1 LLLLKA
7 AFSHRMIGMVATN
20 ISRLLLLAA
29 FALAS
34 AVFPCVSQA
43 EEQYCATRYMPGQE
57 TACFRTKAQAEQY
70 IRTEPATP
78 IGNAFLEKNE
88 DRQLGPGQ
96 FLWTYHV
103 KPKAPSFQGDYYRA
117 QFLGKG
123 RGCGEDTPGVTA
135 PDNTVWCDDEDK
147 LAEDIKKSR
156 LFYEGV
162 QILGGSYSGGY
173 YLGEPTGWS
182 AHYEYVYHYR
192 NLPSND
198 PQARTYNVQVTP
210 TIVHSWGVTRVDWY
224 QCPAT
229 FNGGYPGSGVKWPL
243 VCFNGA
249 RGEIV
254 WRSKQ
259 HDSCCKD
266 GNPAV
271 ASTGNKEYR
280 ETDFEWE
287 GGAFARA
294 YNSINDMAL
303 NSGLTANWAHSFST
317 RLVMY
322 NGWPSTLIRS
332 DGYYEYPSWDSA
344 TSSYGSANRTG
355 VVLVKEPDEVA
366 ATRGRWRLSSN
377 SGELLW
383 FDDSGRL
390 SSFDR
395 GGRSFFL
402 DYCADADVQSGAC
415 LAVGDLLRVRSPSGR
430 TLTFGYL
437 SAMSATPADNGVR
450 ISRISAD
457 GVIQIEY
464 AYDAQGRLIHASKGG
479 VGAGEGLDYIYAEPA
494 HLCRTAGGA
503 SIAGCDLSL
512 FPNHMTGVIDENGQ
526 RFATYD
532 YDDYGRVTVS
542 DHVDGAGKV
551 TLTYESNGGTSVALP
566 TGAIKRY
573 TFSTEAFRQ
582 PTETV
587 MATTDGSTAGTTSA
601 AYSNFRRQWSY
612 DARGFKTEYAYDS
625 FHETSRRESI
635 APNGLSIPSTRTT
648 QTDWVPSYSLP
659 SERRILDN
667 ANALVAKSKWT
678 YNDRGQALTSTQ
690 VDPATAIERTVTTA
704 YCDPSDVTA
713 GMCPVVG
720 AVKSVDG
727 PRSDVNDVANYTYY
741 ANDDA
746 ACATS
751 PATCAYRKGDLWKI
765 TNSLGHVT
773 EFLRYDYSG
782 RLLSSKDAN
791 GVVTDME
798 YLPRGWLASTKVRG
812 TNASSETDDV
822 IIRYKYDL
830 IGQVKKV
837 IQPDGAFIR
846 YEYDA
851 AHRLTDIYDNAGNR
865 IHYTLDAAG
874 ARTKEDTRDSSG
886 ALKRTLSRIYN
897 QLGQLKTAKTAY
909 DHPTGFTYDASGNGD
924 VTTDALGRKV
934 DNDYDPLNRLAK
946 TLQDV
951 GGINAKTEFKYDALD
966 RLTKVTDPKNLDT
979 TYAYNGFG
987 DQVQLTSP
995 DTGVSTYTYDSAG
1008 NRKTETDARNITRT
1022 YSYDALNRPIAVAY
1036 PTTSLNVGYEYD
1048 AVPTFCAAGETFAK
1062 GRLSLITDA
1071 SGSTQYC
1078 YDRFGRMV
1086 RKVQTTNGK
1095 VFVVRYAYTLAGQLS
1110 SLTYPDGA
1118 VVTYQRDAQG
1128 RISQIDTKRAV
1139 AGATTE
1145 VLLSQAT
1152 YHPFGPTAGWTYG
1165 NGRTFAR
1172 PVDLDY
1178 RTTAVIDPSAGGLS
1192 VGFGFDAVGN
1202 IDKLTPPGATN
1213 ALLTFGYDALNR
1225 LTALRDGPTNTA
1237 IEAYTYDATGNRQ
1250 SVTTAA
1256 GTKTYTY
1263 PTDSHRL
1270 AQAGLD
1276 SPRSYD
1282 ASGNSIQIGGNSFI
1296 YNDAGRSSELKQG
1309 ATLVQTY
1316 VYNAKGEQVRKYTAA
1331 NDRYTI
1337 YDETGHWLGDYNSN
1351 GNVIQ
1356 QAIWMDGLPVGLW
1369 VGNDAQQALHYIEPD
1384 HLGTPRVVIDPVRNA
1399 TVWGWDLKG
1408 EAFGNS
1414 PPNQDPD
1421 QDGIGFVFDMR
1432 LPGQR
1437 YDANSGLSYNY
1448 FRNYDAAVGRYA
1460 ESDPIGLFGG
1470 ISSYGYVS
1478 ARPLIGSDFF
1488 GLSDLEL
1495 GDHKT
1500 GQTIDCGKGCSI
1512 RIDFRLDMKSG
1523 LKIRHL
1529 HWECRNSEGEC
1540 GEFGKTSHKGSW
1552 DDAPSHVQ
1560 QCALRNGFKGQST
1573 SEAPPQ
1579 GRIVIPEMTPGA
1591 KAATVGGA
1599 ILLIV
1604 GGAIAWVFGG

>member
-1 LLLLKA
+1 MSV
-7 AFSHRMIGMVATN
+7 SHVQR
-20 ISRLLLLAA
+20 LAA
-29 FALAS
+29 FIFCALVVLLIPGWAH
-34 AVFPCVSQA
+34 AA
-43 EEQYCATRYMPGQE
+43 DEYCATRHMPQQQNM
-57 TACFRTKAQAEQY
+57 CFKTLGEAESY
-70 IRTEPATP
+70 IRSEPATP
-78 IGNAFLEKNE
+78 IGNSLLQRTSQRELA
-88 DRQLGPGQ
+88 PGRY
-96 FLWTYHV
+96 LYEYTVERRAVDAYV
-103 KPKAPSFQGDYYRA
+103 GDYYRA
-117 QFLGKG
+117 SFNGTTASCGNGNPAGVNPPDSTQF
-123 RGCGEDTPGVTA
+123 
-135 PDNTVWCDDEDK
+135 WCDDET
-147 LAEDIKKSR
+147 
-156 LFYEGV
+156 
-162 QILGGSYSGGY
+162 ILIQAIINSWYYSGAPHPGNYIGAYDTGTPTTWAPGGSGY
-173 YLGEPTGWS
+173 VS
-182 AHYEYVYHYR
+182 ISR
-192 NLPSND
+192 NID
-198 PQARTYNVQVTP
+198 PNRGTYALHLTP
-210 TIVHSWGVTRVDWY
+210 TIDHNWVVNRSDWY
-224 QCPAT
+224 RCPAL
-229 FNGGYPGSGVKWPL
+229 FNPGYPSGGLAWPKICL
-243 VCFNGA
+243 NSTKA
-249 RGEIV
+249 QILK
-254 WRSKQ
+254 RSVQ
-259 HDSCCKD
+259 YDSCCKD
-266 GNPAV
+266 GNPVV
-271 ASTGNKEYR
+271 AATGNKEYK
-280 ETDFEWE
+280 ESDFSWV
-287 GGAFARA
+287 GGDFVRG
-294 YNSINDMAL
+294 YNSVGDFQL
-303 NSGLTANWAHSFST
+303 RSGMGDNWAHSFST
-317 RLVMY
+317 RLMMY
-322 NGWPSTLIRS
+322 QGLPQTWLRS
-332 DGYYEYPSWDSA
+332 DGYFESLNLVTAGNYR
-344 TSSYGSANRTG
+344 SYNREG
-355 VVLVKEPDEVA
+355 VILTRELDAA
-366 ATRGRWRLSSN
+366 ATELGYWRLSTVG
-377 SGELLW
+377 GELLW
-383 FDDSGRL
+383 FNEAGRL
-390 SSFDR
+390 VSFDR
-395 GGRSFFL
+395 GGQIFKL
-402 DYCADADVQSGAC
+402 EYCADADVQSGAC
-415 LAVGDLLRVRSPSGR
+415 LAVGDLLRIVSPTGR
-430 TLTFGYL
+430 YLTILY
-437 SAMSATPADNGVR
+437 SSVSPISNDDNGVR
-450 ISRISAD
+450 ISAITIN
-457 GVIQIEY
+457 GVVQVEY
-464 AYDAQGRLIHASKGG
+464 GYDALGRLVLASKGG
-479 VGAGEGLDYIYAEPA
+479 AVAGEGMEYLYAEPA
-494 HLCRTAGGA
+494 HLCKNAAG
-503 SIAGCDLSL
+503 STVAGCDVAN
-512 FPNHMTGVIDENGQ
+512 FPRLLTGVIDEAGH
-526 RFATYD
+526 RYATYE
-532 YDDYGRVTVS
+532 YDEVGRVVVSEHADGVGKVALSYTDAGPTTVS
-542 DHVDGAGKV
+542 LPDGSTKA
-551 TLTYESNGGTSVALP
+551 YS
-566 TGAIKRY
+566 
-573 TFSTEAFRQ
+573 FSADFRQ
-582 PTETV
+582 PTNISFSTS
-587 MATTDGSTAGTTSA
+587 DGSISGVQSA
-601 AYSNFRRQWSY
+601 SYSNYRRSWSQSASG
-612 DARGFKTEYAYDS
+612 ARTTYTYNPFQQTIRKEGLTSGSSVTAY
-625 FHETSRRESI
+625 
-635 APNGLSIPSTRTT
+635 TRTIE
-648 QTDWVPSYSLP
+648 TDWLATYSKP
-659 SERRILDN
+659 VERRTLDN
-667 ANALVAKSKWT
+667 TNALVAKSKWT

-690 VDPATAIERTVTTA
+690 VDPATTIERTVTTA

-713 GMCPVVG
+713 GICPVVG

-727 PRSDVNDVANYTYY
+727 PRSDVNDVASYTYY

-765 TNSLGHVT
+765 TNSLGHVS

-822 IIRYKYDL
+822 ITRYEYDL

-874 ARTKEDTRDSSG
+874 ARTKEDTRDSNG

-1022 YSYDALNRPIAVAY
+1022 YSYDALNRPTAVAY

-1048 AVPTFCAAGETFAK
+1048 AVPTVCAAGETFAK
-1062 GRLSLITDA
+1062 GRLSLMTDA

-1202 IDKLTPPGATN
+1202 IDKLTPAGATN

-1250 SVTTAA
+1250 SVTTAS

-1263 PTDSHRL
+1263 PADSHRL

-1316 VYNAKGEQVRKYTAA
+1316 VYNGKGEQVRKYTAA
-1331 NDRYTI
+1331 NDRYTV
-1337 YDETGHWLGDYNSN
+1337 YDETGHWLGDYNGN
-1351 GNVIQ
+1351 GNAIQ

-1369 VGNDAQQALHYIEPD
+1369 VGDDAQQALHYIESD

>member
-1 LLLLKA
+1 
-7 AFSHRMIGMVATN
+7 MVSSVSTRA
-20 ISRLLLLAA
+20 LLLACL
-29 FALAS
+29 ALAAAFMPS
-34 AVFPCVSQA
+34 LSQA
-43 EEQYCATRYMPGQE
+43 ADRYCANRYMPLNQE
-57 TACFRTKAQAEQY
+57 SACFKTKAEAEQF

-78 IGNAFLEKNE
+78 SGNSLLELKSTTAGGGSFLE
-88 DRQLGPGQ
+88 
-96 FLWTYHV
+96 TYAV
-103 KPKAPSFQGDYYRA
+103 KPVAPTFYGDYYVA
-117 QFLGKG
+117 DDEWGKG
-123 RGCGEDTPGVTA
+123 RGCSSNGVSQPNGQIA
-135 PDNTVWCDDEDK
+135 CDDEDK
-147 LAEDIKKSR
+147 LAADINASYTVPV
-156 LFYEGV
+156 LDHYYEG
-162 QILGGSYSGGY
+162 SYNLENGPGWGNSGQ
-173 YLGEPTGWS
+173 
-182 AHYEYVYHYR
+182 YVYLRRDYLSS
-192 NLPSND
+192 NPSVRKYF
-198 PQARTYNVQVTP
+198 ARLSSTALRSWSVRRTDWFKCPELFKGTWANPNV
-210 TIVHSWGVTRVDWY
+210 D
-224 QCPAT
+224 
-229 FNGGYPGSGVKWPL
+229 KWPYA
-243 VCFNGA
+243 CANTS
-249 RGEIV
+249 RGEIY
-254 WRSKQ
+254 WKSAQ

-271 ASTGNKEYR
+271 AATGNKEYR
-280 ETDFEWE
+280 ESDFDWE
-287 GGAFARA
+287 GGAFSRA
-294 YNSINDMAL
+294 YNSINDL
-303 NSGLTANWAHSFST
+303 VLQSGLTDSWAHSFST
-317 RLVMY
+317 RLMMSAGAPQIWITPEGY
-322 NGWPSTLIRS
+322 LEALKFDST
-332 DGYYEYPSWDSA
+332 
-344 TSSYGSANRTG
+344 TSSYASTNRPG
-355 VVLVKEPDEVA
+355 VVLIKESDEIA
-366 ATRGRWRLSSN
+366 AQRGRWRLSAASQ
-377 SGELLW
+377 GLQW
-383 FDDSGRL
+383 FNDSGRL
-390 SSFDR
+390 VSFDR
-395 GGRSFFL
+395 AGRAFFL
-402 DYCADADVQSGAC
+402 DYCTDSDVQSGTC
-415 LAVGDLLRVRSPSGR
+415 LAAGDLLRVRSPSGR
-430 TLTFGYL
+430 SL
-437 SAMSATPADNGVR
+437 SFVYAAAIAPQLDDNGIRLAR
-450 ISRISAD
+450 ITAD
-457 GVIQIEY
+457 GVVLAEY
-464 AYDAQGRLIHASKGG
+464 VYDGLGRLTHASKAGDS
-479 VGAGEGLDYIYAEPA
+479 AGEGREYLYAEVG
-494 HLCRTAGGA
+494 HLCRNAAGTTVP
-503 SIAGCDLSL
+503 GCNVGNFSHHL
-512 FPNHMTGVIDENGQ
+512 TGVIDENGQ
-526 RFATYD
+526 RYATYD
-532 YDDYGRVTVS
+532 YDEFGRVVVS
-542 DHVDGAGKV
+542 DHADGAGKV
-551 TLTYESNGGTSVALP
+551 TLTYDASGGTTVTLP
-566 TGAIKRY
+566 TGSTKAY
-573 TFSTEAFRQ
+573 TFSTEIFRQ
-582 PTETV
+582 PTKV
-587 MATTDGSTAGTTSA
+587 AMSVTDGSVAGTDTA
-601 AYSNFRRQWSY
+601 FYSGNRRQWSE
-612 DARGFKTEYAYDS
+612 DARGMRTQYTYDH
-625 FHETSRRESI
+625 FHELTRKTGLASG
-635 APNGLSIPSTRTT
+635 NGNVTAFTRTT

-713 GMCPVVG
+713 GICPVVG

-727 PRSDVNDVANYTYY
+727 PRSDVNDVASYTYY

-812 TNASSETDDV
+812 ANASSETDDV
-822 IIRYKYDL
+822 ITRYEYDL

-874 ARTKEDTRDSSG
+874 ARTKEDTSDSTG

-979 TYAYNGFG
+979 TYSYNGFG

-1048 AVPTFCAAGETFAK
+1048 AVPTVCAAGETFAK
-1062 GRLSLITDA
+1062 GRLSLMTDA

-1139 AGATTE
+1139 AGATAE

-1165 NGRTFAR
+1165 NGRALAR

-1178 RTTAVIDPSAGGLS
+1178 RTTAVVDPSAGGLS

-1316 VYNAKGEQVRKYTAA
+1316 VYNGKGEQVRKYTAA
-1331 NDRYTI
+1331 NDRYTV
-1337 YDETGHWLGDYNSN
+1337 YDETGHWLGDYNGN
-1351 GNVIQ
+1351 GNAIQ

-1369 VGNDAQQALHYIEPD
+1369 VGDDAQQALHYIESD